1 MRTYTKEQLEEA
13 ERIINCGGSVDLDL
27 AIATMKH
34 VERKR
39 IRKKKLNLAM
49 LMLGLWLG
57 FLLAAVKWGGLW
69 EAICGK

>member
-13 ERIINCGGSVDLDL
+13 EHIINCGGPVDLDL
-27 AIATMKH
+27 AIATIEY
-34 VERKR
+34 VERKK
-39 IRKKKLNLAM
+39 IRKKKLTLAVFM
-49 LMLGLWLG
+49 LALWLG